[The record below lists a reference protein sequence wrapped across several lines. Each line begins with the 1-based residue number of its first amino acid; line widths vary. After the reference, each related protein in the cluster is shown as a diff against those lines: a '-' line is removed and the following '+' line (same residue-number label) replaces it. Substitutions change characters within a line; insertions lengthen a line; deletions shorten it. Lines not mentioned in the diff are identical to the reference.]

1 MITGNKQ
8 ISERLKMPDITN
20 SMIPLERIQQCIYHV
35 RKHKV
40 MLDSDLAQLYGVETG
55 ALVRA
60 VKRNIER
67 FPTDFMFQLTKS
79 EYEVFLRCQ
88 TGISKEGRGGRRYM
102 PYAFTEQG
110 VAMLSS
116 VLRSKRAVE
125 VNITIMRTFVKLR
138 EILAGNETIRRKI
151 EAMERQYDEQFKLV
165 FKVLSEMIM
174 PTHKSKSQIGYL
186 SEEKRH
192 KKGGYKR

>member
-1 MITGNKQ
+1 
-8 ISERLKMPDITN
+8 MPKSTCSI
-20 SMIPLERIQQCIYHV
+20 IPIERIQQCIYLV

-40 MLDSDLAQLYGVETG
+40 MLDSDLAQLYGVQTG

-67 FPTDFMFQLTKS
+67 FPTDFMFQLTKA
-79 EYEVFLRCQ
+79 EYEIFLRCQ
-88 TGISKEGRGGRRYM
+88 IGISKESRGGRRYM

-125 VNITIMRTFVKLR
+125 VNIAIMRTFVKLR
-138 EILAGNETIRRKI
+138 EILTTNSALRRKI

-165 FKVLSEMIM
+165 FKVLSEMVM
-174 PTHKSKSQIGYL
+174 P
-186 SEEKRH
+186 
-192 KKGGYKR
+192 

>member
-1 MITGNKQ
+1 
-8 ISERLKMPDITN
+8 MPKGTSSIVP
-20 SMIPLERIQQCIYHV
+20 IERIQQCIYLV

-40 MLDSDLAQLYGVETG
+40 MFDRDLAQLYGVETG

-67 FPTDFMFQLTKS
+67 FPTDFMFQLTKA
-79 EYEVFLRCQ
+79 EYEIFLRCQ
-88 TGISKEGRGGRRYM
+88 IGISKEGRGGRRYM

-125 VNITIMRTFVKLR
+125 VNIGIMRTFVKLR
-138 EILAGNETIRRKI
+138 EILATNSTLRRKI
-151 EAMERQYDEQFKLV
+151 EALERRYDEQFKLV
-165 FKVLSEMIM
+165 FKVLSEMVM
-174 PTHKSKSQIGYL
+174 PTPKSKSQIGYL
-186 SEEKRH
+186 TESRGH
-192 KKGGYKR
+192 KKDTRKAKGK

>member
-1 MITGNKQ
+1 MSKSTGS
-8 ISERLKMPDITN
+8 I
-20 SMIPLERIQQCIYHV
+20 IPIERIQQCIYLV

-40 MLDSDLAQLYGVETG
+40 MLDRDLAQLYGVQTG

-67 FPTDFMFQLTKS
+67 FPTDFMFQLTKA
-79 EYEVFLRCQ
+79 EYEIFLRCQ
-88 TGISKEGRGGRRYM
+88 IGTSKEGRGGRRYM

-125 VNITIMRTFVKLR
+125 VNIAIMRTFVKLR
-138 EILAGNETIRRKI
+138 EILTTNSALRRKI

-165 FKVLSEMIM
+165 FKVLSEMVM
-174 PTHKSKSQIGYL
+174 PTPKSKSQIGYL
-186 SEEKRH
+186 TESRGH
-192 KKGGYKR
+192 KKGTRKAKAK